1 MMLIVDKEKLF
12 SQLHHNGKLLVLP
25 NVWDPLSALLLES
38 LGYPAVATASASI
51 ALTNGFADGEQI
63 PFEEVLSILK
73 KIVKSVN
80 IPVTADV
87 ESGYASDKMTLEKNI
102 SKLIDTGIVGIN
114 FEDSHHSREGLVSIK
129 DQCEKIALI
138 KNVALQKGVH
148 LFINARSDVYLKS
161 PNLSE
166 QEKIEEIV
174 RRGKAYKEAGANGF
188 YPMLLRNKVY
198 IERVINEVGLPVNII
213 LLPGI
218 PDFETLQKMKVA
230 RLSLGPGFLK
240 MAIHAMKNTAEKLL
254 KLEGMEEIQTNAVT
268 GDYLNSLLPKNLK

>member
-1 MMLIVDKEKLF
+1 MDKAKLF

-25 NVWDPLSALLLES
+25 NVWDPLSALLLEN

-51 ALTNGFADGEQI
+51 ALSNGFTDGEQI
-63 PFEEVLSILK
+63 PFDTVLSILK

-87 ESGYASDKMTLEKNI
+87 ESGYASDKITLEKNI
-102 SKLIDTGIVGIN
+102 SKLIDTGIAGIN
-114 FEDSHHSREGLVSIK
+114 FEDSHHSREGLVSID

-138 KNVALQKGVH
+138 KNTALQKGVD

-161 PNLSE
+161 HNLSE
-166 QEKIEEIV
+166 EQKIEETIK
-174 RRGKAYKEAGANGF
+174 RGKAYKEAGANGF
-188 YPMLLRNKVY
+188 YPMILRNKEHIV
-198 IERVINEVGLPVNII
+198 RVVNEVALPVNII

-218 PDFETLQKMKVA
+218 PDFETLQRIKVA

-240 MAIHAMKNTAEKLL
+240 IAINALKNTAEKLL
-254 KLEGMEEIQTNAVT
+254 NFEGMEEIQTNPVT
-268 GDYLNSLLPKNLK
+268 GDYLNSLLPKNLT